1 MLIRNKYIIEAIA
14 LLSYILFAM
23 AWLGGT
29 ANMAEIMEAMG
40 VTSLAAGSMLSGA
53 MTTAKIVGAFIAAG
67 VALKFGIK
75 AAFFASAAMVGVGIV
90 TPYSPNYEVLLIS
103 RFIMGLGGALMVVY
117 FNPIVLKFFEPKERP
132 TVNGINAVSFNIGA
146 TIALWFMAD
155 LNALLGGWQNTLI
168 AFGIISLALGFAW
181 LLVDYSDDPKAE
193 SKAGSDGE
201 TNEET
206 QNYGYKEGLSDS
218 FNWRYALTYAG
229 ILAFY
234 LSLLTFSTS
243 AGIEATKYVMGSG
256 ILGSLAGMACCQY
269 FPKRLPVL
277 RWSGLCITIAA
288 IGLLFSDSSSVQT
301 ISGVAIGF
309 FMFMAVPALVTIP
322 HELPKMTGQRVTVIF
337 SMFWSVS
344 YLFSTIVLWAFGQL
358 VDISGNYQSA
368 FILVTV
374 LSSSFFIGSFFLGEA
389 APSTEA
395 EDDSLTCAETS

>member
-29 ANMAEIMEAMG
+29 ANMAEIMEAMQ

-53 MTTAKIVGAFIAAG
+53 MTTAKIIGAFIAAG

-75 AAFFASAAMVGVGIV
+75 AAFFASAAMVGLGIV
-90 TPYSPNYEVLLIS
+90 TPYSPNYEILLIS

-155 LNALLGGWQNTLI
+155 LNTLLGGWQNTLV
-168 AFGIISLALGFAW
+168 AFGIISLALGVAW
-181 LLVDYSDDPKAE
+181 LLVDYSEEPEAK
-193 SKAGSDGE
+193 SKANTTE
-201 TNEET
+201 TSEVT
-206 QNYGYKEGLSDS
+206 QDYGYKAGLSDS

-269 FPKRLPVL
+269 FPKRLPLL
-277 RWSGLCITIAA
+277 RWPGLCITVAA
-288 IGLLFSDSSSVQT
+288 VGLLFSDSSTVQT

-344 YLFSTIVLWAFGQL
+344 YLFSTIVLWVFGQL
-358 VDISGNYQSA
+358 VDMNDGDFHSA

-395 EDDSLTCAETS
+395 EDDSLSCAETS